1 MALLYVIGIIFLTKV
16 VLESPLGKAMG
27 DALRSFTT
35 PAAPRG
41 AASQGELEQVR
52 RDIEDL
58 RDRIDRVVEEQSFL
72 TKLLTKSSPL
82 SLGSGGAADED
93 VHGMSGGRD
102 GHE

>member
-1 MALLYVIGIIFLTKV
+1 M
-16 VLESPLGKAMG
+16 
-27 DALRSFTT
+27 
-35 PAAPRG
+35 PACPPRG

-72 TKLLTKSSPL
+72 TKLLTESRPL